1 MTLSQYEQRFMIELE
16 DIWNDSAKFKYMN
29 WNAFISA
36 MHKIY
41 EESEDEN

>member
-1 MTLSQYEQRFMIELE
+1 MTLSQYEQRFMFKLE
-16 DIWNDSAKFKYMN
+16 DEYNSWGRKQYGD

-41 EESEDEN
+41 KESEDE